1 MKSRPAAVAGLF
13 YPEDPAE
20 LTRSVIQMLASQPLS
35 HSLSQSLPEQG
46 RIQGLIVPH
55 AGYHYSGQIAAAA
68 YKQLTKGQFKR
79 VILLGPNHRV
89 PLSGI
94 AAPSVDG
101 FQTPIGELILDSQA
115 IKQATQQAS
124 VAYLD
129 EAHQSEH
136 CLEVQLPFV
145 LLSLGQV
152 TLIPLIV
159 GNTPAIQVCE
169 LIQALMTPETLLLI
183 STDLSH
189 FHPLSLANQ
198 IDQQT
203 LVQIMA
209 LHPTLT
215 GEQACGASPLNGALM
230 WAKQQGLTATLLAK
244 GNSVDGG
251 GDADSVVGYASI
263 ALH

>member
-1 MKSRPAAVAGLF
+1 
-13 YPEDPAE
+13 
-20 LTRSVIQMLASQPLS
+20 MLASQPLS
-35 HSLSQSLPEQG
+35 QLG
-46 RIQGLIVPH
+46 RIQALVVPH

-79 VILLGPNHRV
+79 VLLLGPNHRV
-89 PLSGI
+89 PLRGI
-94 AAPSVDG
+94 AAPSVG
-101 FQTPIGELILDSQA
+101 KFQSPVGELPLDTQA
-115 IKQATQQAS
+115 IKQATQQTT

-145 LLSLGQV
+145 LLTLGQV

-159 GNTPAIQVCE
+159 GNTPAVQVCE
-169 LIQALMTPETLLLI
+169 LIQSLMTPETLLLI

-189 FHPLSLANQ
+189 FHPLSQANR

-203 LVQIMA
+203 LNQIMA
-209 LHPTLT
+209 LQPTLT
-215 GEQACGASPLNGALM
+215 GGQACGASPLNGALM
-230 WAKQQGLTATLLAK
+230 WAKQQGLTATVLAK

>member
-1 MKSRPAAVAGLF
+1 MISRPATVAGFF
-13 YPEDPAE
+13 YPEDPTE
-20 LTRSVIQMLASQPLS
+20 LRRSVIQMLASQ
-35 HSLSQSLPEQG
+35 SLSLPLPQPA
-46 RIQGLIVPH
+46 RIQALVVPH
-55 AGYHYSGQIAAAA
+55 AGYRYSGHIAAAA
-68 YKQLTKGQFKR
+68 YKLLTKGQFKR
-79 VILLGPNHRV
+79 VLLLGPNHRV
-89 PLSGI
+89 PLQGI
-94 AAPSVDG
+94 AAPSVDS
-101 FQTPIGELILDSQA
+101 FQSPIGELPLDTQA
-115 IKQATQQAS
+115 IKQATRQAS
-124 VAYLD
+124 IAYFD

-145 LLSLGQV
+145 LLTLGQI

-169 LIQALMTPETLLLI
+169 LIQSLMTPETLLLI

-189 FHPLSLANQ
+189 FHPLSQAQQ

-203 LVQIMA
+203 LNQIMA
-209 LHPTLT
+209 LQPTLT
-215 GEQACGASPLNGALM
+215 GEQACGAAPLNGALM

-244 GNSVDGG
+244 GSSVDGG

>member
-1 MKSRPAAVAGLF
+1 MKSRSAAVAGLF
-13 YPEDPAE
+13 YPEDPTE
-20 LTRSVIQMLASQPLS
+20 LTHSVKQMLAAQPLS
-35 HSLSQSLPEQG
+35 QIE
-46 RIQGLIVPH
+46 RIQALVVPH
-55 AGYHYSGQIAAAA
+55 AGYRYSGQIAAAA

-79 VILLGPNHRV
+79 VLLLGPNHRI
-89 PLSGI
+89 PLRGI
-94 AAPSVDG
+94 AAPSVDA
-101 FQTPIGELILDSQA
+101 FQSPVGALPLDTLA

-124 VAYLD
+124 VSYLD
-129 EAHQSEH
+129 KAHQSEH

-145 LLSLGQV
+145 LLTLGQV

-169 LIQALMTPETLLLI
+169 LIQSLMTPETLLLI

-189 FHPLSLANQ
+189 FHPLSQANQ

-203 LVQIMA
+203 LDQIMA

-215 GEQACGASPLNGALM
+215 GEQACGAFPLNGALM

>member
-1 MKSRPAAVAGLF
+1 MKSRPTAVAGFF
-13 YPEDPAE
+13 YPEDPNE
-20 LTRSVIQMLASQPLS
+20 LTHSVKRMLASQPLS
-35 HSLSQSLPEQG
+35 RLG
-46 RIQGLIVPH
+46 RIQALVVPH
-55 AGYHYSGQIAAAA
+55 AGYRYSGQIAAAA
-68 YKQLTKGQFKR
+68 YKQLTQGQFKR
-79 VILLGPNHRV
+79 VLLLGPNHRV
-89 PLSGI
+89 PLRGI
-94 AAPSVDG
+94 AAPSVDR
-101 FQTPIGELILDSQA
+101 FQSPVGELPLDTQA
-115 IKQATQQAS
+115 IKHATQQAT

-129 EAHQSEH
+129 KAHQSEH

-145 LLSLGQV
+145 LLTLGQV

-159 GNTPAIQVCE
+159 GNTPARQVCE
-169 LIQALMTPETLLLI
+169 LIQSLMTPETLLLI

-189 FHPLSLANQ
+189 FHPLSQANQ

-203 LVQIMA
+203 LDQIMA

-215 GEQACGASPLNGALM
+215 GEQACGAAPLNGALM

>member
-13 YPEDPAE
+13 YPEDPTE
-20 LTRSVIQMLASQPLS
+20 LTHSIKQMLASQPLS
-35 HSLSQSLPEQG
+35 QLG
-46 RIQGLIVPH
+46 RIQALVVPH

-79 VILLGPNHRV
+79 VLLLGPNHRI
-89 PLSGI
+89 PLRGI
-94 AAPSVDG
+94 AAPSADE
-101 FQTPIGELILDSQA
+101 FQSPIGELLLDTQA
-115 IKQATQQAS
+115 IKQAINHATRQVS

-129 EAHQSEH
+129 EAHQNEH
-136 CLEVQLPFV
+136 CLEVQLPFI
-145 LLSLGQV
+145 LLTLGRV

-159 GNTPAIQVCE
+159 GNTPAIQMCE
-169 LIQALMTPETLLLI
+169 LIQALMTSETLLLI

-189 FHPLSLANQ
+189 FHPQSLANQ

-203 LVQIMA
+203 LDQIMA

-215 GEQACGASPLNGALM
+215 GQQACGASPLNGALM

-244 GNSVDGG
+244 GNSVGGG
-251 GDADSVVGYASI
+251 GDTESVVGYASI

>member
-13 YPEDPAE
+13 YPEDPTE
-20 LTRSVIQMLASQPLS
+20 LTHSVKQMLASQPLCQ
-35 HSLSQSLPEQG
+35 LG
-46 RIQGLIVPH
+46 KIQALVVPH
-55 AGYHYSGQIAAAA
+55 AGYCYSGQIAAAA

-79 VILLGPNHRV
+79 VLLLGPNHRI
-89 PLSGI
+89 PLRGI
-94 AAPSVDG
+94 AAPSADL
-101 FQTPIGELILDSQA
+101 FQSPIGELPLDTLA
-115 IKQATQQAS
+115 IKKANIG
-124 VAYLD
+124 YLD
-129 EAHQSEH
+129 KAHQGEH

-145 LLSLGQV
+145 VLTLGQV

-169 LIQALMTPETLLLI
+169 LIQSLMTPETLLLI

-189 FHPLSLANQ
+189 FHPLSQANQ

-203 LVQIMA
+203 LDQIMA
-209 LHPTLT
+209 LQPTLT

-251 GDADSVVGYASI
+251 GDVDSVVGYASI